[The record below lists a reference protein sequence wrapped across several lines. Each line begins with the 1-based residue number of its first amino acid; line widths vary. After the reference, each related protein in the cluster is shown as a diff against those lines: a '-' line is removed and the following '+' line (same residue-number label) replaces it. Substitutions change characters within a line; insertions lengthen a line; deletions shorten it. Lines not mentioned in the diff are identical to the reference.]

1 MAFGNLLKSPR
12 VLLVAGLAVCAQAK
26 PCKTQVDRVF
36 RNGTIHTLDKAGSTF
51 SAMAVKDGRITH
63 LGSDDELAAHI
74 GNTTTVIELGGR
86 VVIPGLVDSHMH
98 VQSGGEFLLKC
109 NLNYQ
114 PLSMEEILAHVQE
127 CVEADRATKES
138 PDQWI
143 EVVNMDYPSLI
154 RRSGSQTK
162 RDLDRLKTV
171 RPVMIRSSDYHT
183 VFANSHALELSN
195 ITAETP
201 DPGNGKIERI
211 GDTREPSGILQD
223 DAYKLL
229 AGPNPPTEEDSLMAL
244 RAAFKLLR
252 EEGITTF
259 QDASAQLSMGPLY
272 EKIKAEGGLTSR
284 VYFDYRIDQPASIDG
299 VGALVSETK
308 AAITKLND
316 PSPLGPKPTLK
327 WQAIKLFLDGVIT
340 YPSLTAAVLEPYLV
354 PVNASDLGGEWVEDP
369 RTLAK
374 PYWTPAIL
382 NKAVEALFLAG
393 IDVQMHADGDL
404 AVRIA
409 LDAVE
414 AFRAKHPKMTNY
426 RLGVAHDELSNP
438 ADWPRFAELAVDP
451 IMSFQWSQPSS
462 FYLPDNWRS
471 LGKERFEH
479 RLQAHREIAD
489 AGRPVTY
496 GSDWPI
502 DPLDEFLALKAGV
515 TRSGDPLNQN
525 SPASQGF
532 PFNGTLPGK
541 GLTRE
546 MAIR

>member
-1 MAFGNLLKSPR
+1 MACGSLLKSPR
-12 VLLVAGLAVCAQAK
+12 VLLVAGLAACAQAK
-26 PCKTQVDRVF
+26 LCKAQVDRVF
-36 RNGTIHTLDKAGSTF
+36 RNGTIHTLDKAGSIF

-74 GNTTTVIELGGR
+74 GNTTTVIELSGR

-98 VQSGGEFLLKC
+98 VQSGGEYLLKC

-127 CVEADRATKES
+127 CVEAERATKES

-143 EVVNMDYPSLI
+143 EAVNMDYPSLI
-154 RRSGSQTK
+154 RRSGAQTK
-162 RDLDRLKTV
+162 RDLDRLDTV

-183 VFANSHALELSN
+183 VFVNSHALEVSK

-211 GDTREPSGILQD
+211 GDTQEPSGILQD

-229 AGPNPPTEEDSLMAL
+229 AGPNPPTEEDALMAL

-259 QDASAQLSMGPLY
+259 QDAAAQLNMAPLY
-272 EKIKAEGGLTSR
+272 QKIKAEGGLTSR

-299 VGALVSETK
+299 VDALVSDIK

-316 PSPLGPKPTLK
+316 PSPLGPEPTLK

-354 PVNASDLGGEWVEDP
+354 PVNASDLSGEWVEDP
-369 RTLAK
+369 STLPK
-374 PYWTPAIL
+374 PYWTPEIL

-393 IDVQMHADGDL
+393 VDVQVHADGDL
-404 AVRIA
+404 AVRMA

-414 AFRAKHPKMTNY
+414 AFRAKHPEMADY

-438 ADWPRFAELAVDP
+438 DDWPRFAELAVDA

-496 GSDWPI
+496 GSDWPVSSPI
-502 DPLDEFLALKAGV
+502 ALSLSPLSRPRDDLAFLDECMY
-515 TRSGDPLNQN
+515 D
-525 SPASQGF
+525 
-532 PFNGTLPGK
+532 
-541 GLTRE
+541 
-546 MAIR
+546 